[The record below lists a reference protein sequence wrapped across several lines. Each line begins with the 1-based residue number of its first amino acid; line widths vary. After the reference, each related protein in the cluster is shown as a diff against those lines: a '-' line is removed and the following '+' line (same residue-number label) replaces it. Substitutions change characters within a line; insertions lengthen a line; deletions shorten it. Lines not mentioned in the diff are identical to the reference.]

1 MLLLPT
7 IPRSP
12 GSSPQWI
19 RRVKEKRVERDCRKS
34 RLSAESDLQRR
45 NVTIVAARYRI
56 SQGLLLLL
64 AICFGLQIFSPLRL
78 NTDAIVLLSVA
89 DSAAHGN
96 GFLDDGQKTVFP
108 PGYPALLAVLLRVG
122 LGHSWVIISL
132 NAVLLAVGVFA
143 TYRLLIREFFADK
156 VVVLALCSLSLL
168 SYVVVKHFAIPL
180 TDVPF
185 FCFAMCC
192 LAMISHAKKMSSNR
206 GFVIL
211 TVAACLFALAA
222 ITLRRIGVA
231 LVPSLI
237 FMIVCSSQLRSLL
250 VYLRRTKEIVALV
263 FAILSISIVGIVSKT
278 STLSDFV
285 AATNK
290 SSTVA
295 VFLEIWNFRLT
306 EFGELFINIPMSKLP
321 ANLHFLV
328 PFIGIVLLL
337 LTLGGLAAKRQDLG
351 STEVFFIAYAGILF
365 AWPFYDARFWL
376 PVIPLLLA
384 YSALSVTRIKLSK
397 AIVMIYCSGFVLFG
411 FMAIAYSTRISL
423 SGHNFPDRYGDGVL
437 RPTYCEAFQSCGDND
452 SKNVNRK
459 ALRLLREFS

>member
-1 MLLLPT
+1 MRLP
-7 IPRSP
+7 
-12 GSSPQWI
+12 
-19 RRVKEKRVERDCRKS
+19 DS
-34 RLSAESDLQRR
+34 RLSAEGDHQRR
-45 NVTIVAARYRI
+45 KVIVDSVRYRS

-108 PGYPALLAVLLRVG
+108 PGYPSLLAGLLKVG

-132 NAVLLAVGVFA
+132 NAILLAVGVFA
-143 TYRLLIREFFADK
+143 AYRLLIREFFADK
-156 VVVLALCSLSLL
+156 AVVLTLCSLSLL
-168 SYVVVKHFAIPL
+168 SYVVIKHFAIPL

-192 LAMISHAKKMSSNR
+192 LAIMSHAKKMSSNR

-211 TVAACLFALAA
+211 TVAAWLFALAA
-222 ITLRRIGVA
+222 ITLRRIGIA
-231 LVPSLI
+231 LVPPLI
-237 FMIVCSSQLRSLL
+237 FMIVCSSQLRSLF
-250 VYLRRTKEIVALV
+250 VYLRHGREIIALV
-263 FAILSISIVGIVSKT
+263 FAILSITIVVIVSKT

-285 AATNK
+285 AAANR
-290 SSTVA
+290 SSIVA
-295 VFLEIWNFRLT
+295 VFLENWNFRLT
-306 EFGELFINIPMSKLP
+306 EFGELFINIPMSKMP

-328 PFIGIVLLL
+328 PCIGIILLL
-337 LTLGGLAAKRQDLG
+337 LTLGGLATKRQDPG
-351 STEVFFIAYAGILF
+351 PTEVFFIAYAGILF

-384 YSALSVTRIKLSK
+384 YSALSVARIKLSK
-397 AIVMIYCSGFVLFG
+397 AIVMIYCSGFVVFG
-411 FMAIAYSTRISL
+411 LMAIAYSTRISL
-423 SGHNFPDRYGDGVL
+423 SGHNFPDRYGDGAL
-437 RPTYCEAFQSCGDND
+437 RPTYCEAFQSCGDNGD

-459 ALRLLREFS
+459 ALRLLREFG